1 MCDISGGDGNGDE
14 GMCDDNG
21 VVDIGDDGSGND
33 SDEVG
38 GVPRS
43 LNLTCSTISTVTTNA
58 SSSSD
63 NIYGYRFK
71 PELYTRPGSSLV
83 VRVHDLARGFK
94 YNNEL
99 TIEVS
104 YIVSN

>member
-1 MCDISGGDGNGDE
+1 MCDISGGDGNGDD

-21 VVDIGDDGSGND
+21 VVDIDVVDIGDDGSGND
-33 SDEVG
+33 SNEVG
-38 GVPRS
+38 GAPRS

-71 PELYTRPGSSLV
+71 PEL
-83 VRVHDLARGFK
+83 
-94 YNNEL
+94 
-99 TIEVS
+99 
-104 YIVSN
+104 